1 MVWEGLVATKVVL
14 GAAQHGDGV
23 VVDVGGDSGVSGRPP
38 DGEHSEFRV
47 KDHPGGRVDLG
58 QFGAGPFPVLFYVLP
73 VGLGV
78 SLKDLSGGADHGDA
92 LGADHMVGSKWALAG
107 QRGQVG
113 SGQECR
119 HRQVGMPAH
128 HHGFPGHPGEVTA
141 QSGQIGEEHLGQFG
155 THRRGDRCFPVQ
167 PRHGTLDEVGM
178 TSVGGLR
185 VLAEGEQSVVTQD
198 HAKRALVG
206 LLGPG

>member
-1 MVWEGLVATKVVL
+1 MQEFLGAGPPDARCGTRHHSHRPSQVGGRSPTAKLGLLQVPVLDVEQFMVWEGLVATKVVL

-58 QFGAGPFPVLFYVLP
+58 QFSAGPFPVLFYVLP

-113 SGQECR
+113 SGQEFR
-119 HRQVGMPAH
+119 HRRVGMAAH
-128 HHGFPGHPGEVTA
+128 HHGFPGHPG
-141 QSGQIGEEHLGQFG
+141 
-155 THRRGDRCFPVQ
+155 
-167 PRHGTLDEVGM
+167 
-178 TSVGGLR
+178 
-185 VLAEGEQSVVTQD
+185 
-198 HAKRALVG
+198 
-206 LLGPG
+206 